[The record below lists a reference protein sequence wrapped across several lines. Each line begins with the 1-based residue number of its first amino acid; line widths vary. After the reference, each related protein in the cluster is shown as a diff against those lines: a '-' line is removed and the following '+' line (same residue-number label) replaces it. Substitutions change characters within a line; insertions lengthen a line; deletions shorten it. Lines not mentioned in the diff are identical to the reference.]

1 MKKIK
6 QPTQPE
12 EYWLIKPSDL
22 ERFASK
28 IELPNSQSCWTWK
41 GCRDQ
46 DGYGLFHIQ
55 THRNQQTM
63 LRAHRITYSLYK
75 GMVNTGLVVRHSCD
89 NPPCV
94 NPKHLLLGTHAD
106 NMLDKVLRGRA
117 PKGDSHSRSIIT
129 EQETE
134 EIKQLISQ
142 GVFQR
147 IIAAQY
153 GVSRSLICEIKRGKV
168 RR

>member
-1 MKKIK
+1 
-6 QPTQPE
+6 
-12 EYWLIKPSDL
+12 
-22 ERFASK
+22 
-28 IELPNSQSCWTWK
+28 
-41 GCRDQ
+41 
-46 DGYGLFHIQ
+46 
-55 THRNQQTM
+55 M